1 MKSKIAV
8 FICLT
13 SLIIG
18 IISGMF
24 IYKYNMFPLSL
35 YRNVKNEF
43 TTKLSYPYGIFCIP
57 YSKGTPLFSDRIY
70 NDSIGNKELENVYV
84 IQLPRHYDRSIQL
97 QVDKPVVIYRI
108 LSKDNDN
115 SIFDDWDLLQSK
127 VFVKGASINHELVVK
142 KSFDAGLIILP
153 SGGFYTSCPILLKQ
167 TSNEP
172 IKSLLINQIKLNTT
186 FGLSN
191 NL

>member
-1 MKSKIAV
+1 M
-8 FICLT
+8 
-13 SLIIG
+13 
-18 IISGMF
+18 
-24 IYKYNMFPLSL
+24 
-35 YRNVKNEF
+35 
-43 TTKLSYPYGIFCIP
+43 
-57 YSKGTPLFSDRIY
+57 
-70 NDSIGNKELENVYV
+70 GNKELENVYV

-153 SGGFYTSCPILLKQ
+153 SGGFYTSCPILLKH

-172 IKSLLINQIKLNTT
+172 INSLLINQIKLNTT
-186 FGLSN
+186 FGLTN